1 MEVKDLMP
9 EEMVKEIQLEK
20 VKDKRTAM
28 VVKVFVTV
36 FLFGLVIYDWLSG
49 LTLPDSVYALCGV
62 VFVWWLWYDI
72 IPFTERKFDGKD
84 MYERQAEARELMF
97 VQMLIKYLEKH
108 PHMKDIRLEL
118 NGLSERI
125 SRLEK
130 SV

>member
-1 MEVKDLMP
+1 MEAKDLMP
-9 EEMVKEIQLEK
+9 EEMVKQIQLEK
-20 VKDKRTAM
+20 VKNKNTATI
-28 VVKVFVTV
+28 VKIFVTV
-36 FLFGLVIYDWLSG
+36 FLFGSIIYGWLSG
-49 LTLPDSVYALCGV
+49 LTLPDSLYAFCGV

-72 IPFTERKFDGKD
+72 IPFIERKFNGKD
-84 MYERQAEARELMF
+84 MYQHQAEARELMF
-97 VQMLIKYLEKH
+97 IQMLIKYLEKH